1 MTWNTSEGFNSIEI
15 LANVPCTVENSIWHL
30 CLHEFGWYLHSPM
43 HLIIVRPGLCL
54 IVCNS
59 KSWLNRVE
67 KCHDH
72 LQIRIGFC
80 HAPCSFQFS
89 CQTQMLKIIAL
100 SFSLMTLT
108 QCHQHSIAERNM
120 EMFCLFL
127 FPPVTLFSA
136 LLVHST
142 LSWNSDHTSLDE
154 VWSFLVAYLK
164 FSDTA
169 GKCQDVPMYQG
180 YWTVLKWYTF
190 NFKWHKY

>member
-15 LANVPCTVENSIWHL
+15 LANAPCTVENSIWHL

-89 CQTQMLKIIAL
+89 CQTRMLKIIAL
-100 SFSLMTLT
+100 SLSLWWHWL
-108 QCHQHSIAERNM
+108 S
-120 EMFCLFL
+120 
-127 FPPVTLFSA
+127 VTLIPMHKETWKCFVYFFFFLWHYSA
-136 LLVHST
+136 LLVDST
-142 LSWNSDHTSLDE
+142 LWRNSSLGA
-154 VWSFLVAYLK
+154 VWSVLVAYLE
-164 FSDTA
+164 FSGISRIEYRCTTDTE
-169 GKCQDVPMYQG
+169 G
-180 YWTVLKWYTF
+180 F
-190 NFKWHKY
+190 